1 MVANI
6 NAIIWLHKFFVKY
19 FFPKRKCLD
28 LRGDMITSKWR
39 KSMSDKRLYKAV
51 CVSLKETPA

>member
-19 FFPKRKCLD
+19 FFDRVKISED
-28 LRGDMITSKWR
+28 ERG
-39 KSMSDKRLYKAV
+39 V
-51 CVSLKETPA
+51 